1 MKLPPFEYACPT
13 TINEAVA
20 LLASHDGDA
29 KPLAGGQSLVP
40 MLAFRV
46 ASPSLLV
53 DLRKLAELRQ
63 IKIAD
68 DGVTLGAMVRW
79 RDILDDARL
88 RKAHPLLVAAVEHV
102 AHYQIRNRGTVGG
115 SIAHADPAAEMPGIV
130 VTCEAKIAVIGK
142 SGVRVIDAAN
152 FFQGPLMTALKA
164 DEIITEIRLPAWP
177 AKRRFGFQEFARRRG
192 DFALAAAMLFYDEE
206 GGKAG
211 NAQAF
216 NAHVGAIGVADRPLR
231 LPAVEQVLNGNKI
244 DEAIIAKAEAAASAS
259 VNPDDDIH
267 ASGAY
272 RKALVGVMVERALK
286 SAAA

>member
-130 VTCEAKIAVIGK
+130 VTCEAKIAVVGK
-142 SGVRVIDAAN
+142 SGARVIDAAN

-192 DFALAAAMLFYDEE
+192 DFALAAAMLFYDED
-206 GGKAG
+206 GGKVRD
-211 NAQAF
+211 AQAF

>member
-20 LLASHDGDA
+20 LLASHDGEA

-88 RKAHPLLVAAVEHV
+88 RKAHPLLVAAIEHV

-130 VTCEAKIAVIGK
+130 VTCEAKIAVVGK
-142 SGVRVIDAAN
+142 AGARVIDAAN
-152 FFQGPLMTALKA
+152 FFQGPLMTALKP

-206 GGKAG
+206 GGKAR

-231 LPAVEQVLNGNKI
+231 LPAVERVLNGNMI
-244 DEAIIAKAEAAASAS
+244 DEATIAKAEAAASAS
-259 VNPDDDIH
+259 VDPHDDIH
-267 ASGAY
+267 AGGAY
-272 RKALVGVMVERALK
+272 RKALIGVMVERALK